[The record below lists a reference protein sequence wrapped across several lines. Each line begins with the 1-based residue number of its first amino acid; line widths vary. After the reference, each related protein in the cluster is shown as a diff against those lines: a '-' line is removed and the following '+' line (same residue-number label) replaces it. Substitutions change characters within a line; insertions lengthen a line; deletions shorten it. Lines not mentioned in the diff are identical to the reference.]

1 PAAYAIGVAAAL
13 AVPLWLRGKTSR
25 LADLIRT
32 PGPLG
37 GRGGGPGEAPPG
49 PGGSRC
55 GDPADALRPAHRTL
69 RVLART
75 RLPWWRNTC
84 LYRALAE
91 CLVLRRYGIPCRVE
105 LGVTRAPLAEDRGE
119 IGAPAWVVRED
130 AEAQVSHA
138 SMTVLR

>member
-1 PAAYAIGVAAAL
+1 MTVRRPAAYAIGVAAAL
-13 AVPLWLRGKTSR
+13 SVPLWLRGGTSR
-25 LADLIRT
+25 LADLIRA

-37 GRGGGPGEAPPG
+37 RRG
-49 PGGSRC
+49 
-55 GDPADALRPAHRTL
+55 GDPADALRAAHRTL

-105 LGVTRAPLAEDRGE
+105 LGVTRPGGPTA
-119 IGAPAWVVRED
+119 IGAHAWVVRGD
-130 AEAQVSHA
+130 AETEPSAG
-138 SMTVLR
+138 SMIVLR

>member
-1 PAAYAIGVAAAL
+1 VTVRRPAAYAIGVAAAL

-25 LADLIRT
+25 LANLIRT

-37 GRGGGPGEAPPG
+37 RRG
-49 PGGSRC
+49 
-55 GDPADALRPAHRTL
+55 GDPADALRAAHRTL

-105 LGVTRAPLAEDRGE
+105 LGVTRPGDTTA
-119 IGAPAWVVRED
+119 IGAHAWVVRGD
-130 AEAQVSHA
+130 AGSEPSTG
-138 SMTVLR
+138 SLIVLR

>member
-1 PAAYAIGVAAAL
+1 MTVRRPAAYAIGVAAAL
-13 AVPLWLRGKTSR
+13 SVPLWLRGGTSR
-25 LADLIRT
+25 LADLIRA

-37 GRGGGPGEAPPG
+37 RGGAIVGATLV
-49 PGGSRC
+49 S
-55 GDPADALRPAHRTL
+55 L

-105 LGVTRAPLAEDRGE
+105 LGVTRPGGPTA
-119 IGAPAWVVRED
+119 IGAHAWVVRGD
-130 AEAQVSHA
+130 AETEPSAG
-138 SMTVLR
+138 SMIVLR

>member
-1 PAAYAIGVAAAL
+1 AAASSGR
-13 AVPLWLRGKTSR
+13 VWWRGGTSGR
-25 LADLIRT
+25 ADLMRA

-37 GRGGGPGEAPPG
+37 RRGGDPP
-49 PGGSRC
+49 
-55 GDPADALRPAHRTL
+55 DALRAAHRTL

-105 LGVTRAPLAEDRGE
+105 LGVTRPGGPTA
-119 IGAPAWVVRED
+119 IGAHAWVVRGD
-130 AEAQVSHA
+130 AETPSAG
-138 SMTVLR
+138 SMIVLR